1 MDRLSTLSCASSI
14 HFRQYRQHFRNPKP
28 KAAPANV
35 PSAQQVS
42 IRSPRSPGCGWRADR
57 LIRQTHDEC
66 QGNIQPR
73 DVPIVKIADPPSDS
87 FAPDRDGF
95 VSNDLRLLSQ
105 AICRRRID
113 RHAKIRCV
121 AAVRGHLANHHRCMS
136 SGKGIRL
143 HNHGGPRLAIV
154 PSRRNRDHVAAPHPR
169 SNSDTASI
177 HPNAASSRAGS
188 KPATSLAT
196 RRRIALDRAS
206 GTTRRNSRKPRARH
220 RSRIAFIR
228 SAAAIVF
235 PTVVTR
241 DSVTRYADGS

>member
-1 MDRLSTLSCASSI
+1 M
-14 HFRQYRQHFRNPKP
+14 
-28 KAAPANV
+28 
-35 PSAQQVS
+35 
-42 IRSPRSPGCGWRADR
+42 
-57 LIRQTHDEC
+57 
-66 QGNIQPR
+66 
-73 DVPIVKIADPPSDS
+73 ADPPSDS

-95 VSNDLRLLSQ
+95 VGHDLRLHSQ

-113 RHAKIRCV
+113 RHAKIRRI
-121 AAVRGHLANHHRCMS
+121 AAVRSHLADHHRCMS
-136 SGKGIRL
+136 SRKGIRL

-154 PSRRNRDHVAAPHPR
+154 PGSRNCDHVAAPHPR

-177 HPNAASSRAGS
+177 HPNAPSSRAGF

-235 PTVVTR
+235 PAVVTR
-241 DSVTRYADGS
+241 DSVTRYADGSNDVRFLSEPTPAKPKNTNTARFSRTISCFCTRCATFDLKPRTRCMTPA